1 MNFAP
6 VLFSGV
12 LDADGRALHDALA
25 PGLARLSAMPRKPA
39 RDEAQRREAESL
51 LSHGRE
57 LRRAF
62 LARHARAVYAH
73 AVQGRDGH
81 ASLSEL
87 AAAAGERVP
96 GLVPTIAQLEDERR
110 GLQRDKDRLEID
122 QALLVHAF
130 LALPDV
136 GEDLL
141 DRLRRPTAKG
151 LQVLEAFRRDDR
163 VRIGPVELARHGD
176 GGHLTFHNTACLN
189 AEDDALIDAME
200 TAVDVILLDE
210 RIRVGVLRGG
220 EQTHPR
226 YRGRRVFSAGIN
238 LKHLHGGQ
246 ISYLDFLLRR
256 ECGYINKIAHGL
268 GGATPIEKPFVAAVD
283 TFAIGGGAQILLAC
297 DHVIA
302 EPTAFFSLPAAAEGI
317 VPGLANLRLPR
328 FAGARLSRRIIL
340 DGLRVGASDPE
351 APRLFD
357 EVVHPAELDA
367 AVEAAVERFRAEGVI
382 ANRRMLRL
390 VEEPVDALRRYLAQF
405 ALEQADRIYSDD
417 VLAKVAK
424 A

>member
-1 MNFAP
+1 MNASMK
-6 VLFSGV
+6 LTGD
-12 LDADGRALHDALA
+12 LDADASALSDALA
-25 PGLARLSAMPRKPA
+25 PGQARLAAMPAKPA
-39 RDEAQRREAESL
+39 RDEAQRRDADTL
-51 LSHGRE
+51 LAHGRD

-62 LARHARAVYAH
+62 LARHARAVYAQV
-73 AVQGRDGH
+73 VQGRDGH
-81 ASLSEL
+81 VSLSSL
-87 AAAAGERVP
+87 AAAAAERFP
-96 GLVPTIAQLEDERR
+96 GLVPTAAQLEAECR
-110 GLQRDKDRLEID
+110 GLQRDKDRLEVD

-141 DRLRRPTAKG
+141 DRLRRPTPKG
-151 LQVLEAFRRDDR
+151 LQWLQTFRRDDH
-163 VRIGPVELARHGD
+163 VHIGPVELERRGD
-176 GGHLTFHNTACLN
+176 GGHLTFHNVACLN
-189 AEDDALIDAME
+189 AEDDALIDAVE

-220 EQTHPR
+220 EMTHPR
-226 YRGRRVFSAGIN
+226 YRGKRVFSAGIN
-238 LKHLHGGQ
+238 LKHLHGGR

-256 ECGYINKIAHGL
+256 ECGTLNKIAHGL
-268 GGATPIEKPFVAAVD
+268 GGATPVEKPFVAVVD
-283 TFAIGGGAQILLAC
+283 TFAIGGGAQITLAC

-328 FAGARLSRRIIL
+328 FTGARLARRIIL
-340 DGLRVGASDPE
+340 DGLRVRASDPDG
-351 APRLFD
+351 PRLFD

-367 AVEAAVERFRAEGVI
+367 AVDAAVERFRAEGVI

-390 VEEPVDALRRYLAQF
+390 TEEPVDALRRYLAQF
-405 ALEQADRIYSDD
+405 AIEQADRIYSDD
-417 VLAKVAK
+417 VLSKVAR